1 MSVAA
6 QPATARL
13 HREMAV
19 TLTRGERWAMGGRL
33 GSAALGGG
41 LLLVS
46 AIFNALT
53 AGTDQSAVA
62 NLAALAAA
70 VIAGAPI
77 LIAGVRG
84 FLAREIHSYTEQ
96 LVSIAILAAIS
107 VGEFTTAALIPF
119 LMTLGHF
126 LQERS
131 VLGAQAAI
139 EGLRELHARKATVI
153 TPAGE
158 REVAVDQLRRGDV
171 VLIRPGDTVPADG
184 KVLEGRSSIDQA
196 SITGEAIPEDVWSG
210 SQVFAGTANLT
221 GLLRVEVTGVGD
233 QTALGRVLS
242 LLQAAERSKA
252 PITRLLE
259 RYATYYLPLV
269 LLIAAVVL
277 FLTKD
282 LNRAIAILVVSCPC
296 AFVLSSPAA
305 MVAALAAASRLGILI
320 KNTKFLEAVGEV
332 NTLVL
337 DKTGTVTLGQLTV
350 VGVLAVEGSGF
361 RIRNS
366 ENGAAEAG
374 PGPSEEEMLV
384 LAARLGAASRHPA
397 SRAVVAAVRERGLP
411 AEPFT
416 DVEEIAGQGL
426 VGRSDGL
433 VFRLGRR
440 EWLVQAGL
448 TVPEIAQLPNSGP
461 GRSTVWLSRD
471 GDVLGLILL
480 ADTPRPEA
488 REALEEARLLG
499 VGRTVL
505 LTGDRKEVAAEIGRQ
520 LGFDSVVAEVLPE
533 QKLQVVRQ
541 ERTRMLAA
549 RPGVGMETEVRAR
562 VMVVGDGVNDA
573 LALASGD
580 VGVAMGA
587 MGSEVALRSADVAL
601 TTNDLR
607 RIPSMIRLSR
617 GTRRIINGN
626 VLFGIGFAVV
636 MTTLAA
642 LGIVGAL
649 LAAVFHNVS
658 TVFVVVNSARLLK
671 YRAVAHISR

>member
-6 QPATARL
+6 QPTTARL

-19 TLTRGERWAMGGRL
+19 TLSRRERWQMGGRL

-41 LLLVS
+41 LLLIS
-46 AIFNALT
+46 AIFRYLFR
-53 AGTDQSAVA
+53 GTDQGAVA
-62 NLAALAAA
+62 DLAALAAA
-70 VIAGAPI
+70 IIAGLPI
-77 LIAGVRG
+77 LIAGVSG

-96 LVSIAILAAIS
+96 LVSIAVLAAIAS
-107 VGEFTTAALIPF
+107 GEFTTAALIPF

-153 TPAGE
+153 TASGE
-158 REVAVDQLRRGDV
+158 REVPADQLQAGQV

-184 KVLEGRSSIDQA
+184 TVLEGRSSIDQA
-196 SITGEAIPEDVWSG
+196 SITGEAIPEDVWPD
-210 SQVFAGTANLT
+210 SQVFAGTVNLT
-221 GLLRVEVTGVGD
+221 GLLRVKVTGVGE
-233 QTALGRVLS
+233 QTALGRVLG

-277 FLTKD
+277 FLTRD
-282 LNRAIAILVVSCPC
+282 LGRAITILVVSCPC

-320 KNTKFLEAVGEV
+320 KNTRFLEVVGEIR
-332 NTLVL
+332 TLIL
-337 DKTGTVTLGQLTV
+337 DKTGTVTLGQLSV
-350 VGVLAVEGSGF
+350 VKIVPTGGGEERDVLM
-361 RIRNS
+361 
-366 ENGAAEAG
+366 GAARCG
-374 PGPSEEEMLV
+374 G
-384 LAARLGAASRHPA
+384 ASRHPV
-397 SRAVVAAVRERGLP
+397 SRAVVAAARERGFETEALP
-411 AEPFT
+411 E
-416 DVEEIAGQGL
+416 VEEVPGQGL
-426 VGRSDGL
+426 VARTDGSVL
-433 VFRLGRR
+433 RLGRR
-440 EWLVQAGL
+440 EWLIEAGL
-448 TVPEIAQLPNSGP
+448 TVPQSPEHAGSV
-461 GRSTVWLSRD
+461 VWLARD
-471 GDVLGLILL
+471 DHVLGAILL

-488 REALEEARLLG
+488 RQALEEARLLG
-499 VGRTVL
+499 VDRTVL
-505 LTGDRKEVAAEIGRQ
+505 LTGDRQQVADEIGRS

-533 QKLQVVRQ
+533 QKLRIVRE
-541 ERTRMLAA
+541 ERAK
-549 RPGVGMETEVRAR
+549 GVR

-607 RIPSMIRLSR
+607 RLPSMIRLSR
-617 GTRRIINGN
+617 GTRRIINYN

-642 LGIVGAL
+642 LGVFGAL
-649 LAAVFHNVS
+649 TAALLHNVS

-671 YRAVAHISR
+671 YRTMTRVAR